1 MEDEMENYELIKKIA
16 GLESINDQLS
26 TELKILDELARQ
38 LGFSNGLET
47 LKVAAQELIEEE
59 YEEFNSEDGTNP
71 PPLGFGDF
79 PEDL

>member
-1 MEDEMENYELIKKIA
+1 MENYELIKKVA
-16 GLESINDQLS
+16 GLESVNDQLS

-47 LKVAAQELIEEE
+47 LKEAAIELIEEE
-59 YEEFNSEDGTNP
+59 YDEFNSEDGTNP
-71 PPLGFGDF
+71 PLLGDGDS